1 MKGYIPELHYTE
13 QEVLRFHAMKDNGY
27 EIKVKEIRNSR
38 GYIDGYKLQLWHNKK
53 LKQEGKET
61 YPKIDRDNF
70 LKIKESMLKI
80 LEHLEKTFENN

>member
-53 LKQEGKET
+53 LKQ
-61 YPKIDRDNF
+61 
-70 LKIKESMLKI
+70 
-80 LEHLEKTFENN
+80 